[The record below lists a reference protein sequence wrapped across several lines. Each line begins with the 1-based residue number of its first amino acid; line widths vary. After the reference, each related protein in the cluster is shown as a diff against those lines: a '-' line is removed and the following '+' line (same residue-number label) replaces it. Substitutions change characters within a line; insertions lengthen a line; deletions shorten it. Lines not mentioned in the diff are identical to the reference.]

1 MKSYLKFF
9 LFFLLTG
16 VSLTAQNKT
25 NDSTVE
31 KYLPKLEK
39 IFELHEKVKQIHPVL
54 QNVYP
59 VAIAEEGQY
68 YIFEPD
74 TNNRYRFVKK
84 AATTSLVPKGIRAAF
99 PLPEN
104 DNKMTC
110 VVTGEVFDSMDG
122 YAIIFHEFV
131 HCAVFAAI
139 EMILKDNLEIYKRA
153 MEQKDWMWELN
164 YAFPYSKKEFTE
176 PYAALL
182 SMLNKN
188 DLNDVKDIR
197 ETIKEQLSKDE
208 YSYMTW
214 VEWKE
219 GFARWV
225 ENKIRDK
232 FGIKENHAG
241 GIEPFDRVTFYEGGS
256 RLIELIYKTDP
267 KTVLDLEK
275 LYAFIN
281 S

>member
-1 MKSYLKFF
+1 MKNHLK
-9 LFFLLTG
+9 LFLLFLITG
-16 VSLTAQNKT
+16 TSLVAQDKANNPIT
-25 NDSTVE
+25 E

-39 IFELHEKVKQIHPVL
+39 IFELHESIKEIHPVL
-54 QNVYP
+54 KYVYP
-59 VAIAEEGQY
+59 VAIAEEGKY

-74 TNNRYRFVKK
+74 TNNRYRFIKQ
-84 AATTSLVPKGIRAAF
+84 AAVTSPVPKGIRAAF

-139 EMILKDNLEIYKRA
+139 ETKLKDNLEIYKHA

-176 PYAALL
+176 PYVALL

-197 ETIKEQLSKDE
+197 ETIKAQLNKSE

-241 GIEPFDRVTFYEGGS
+241 GTEPFDRVTFYEGGS
-256 RLIELIYKTDP
+256 RIIELIYKTDP

-275 LYAFIN
+275 LYSFIN